1 MNPFTER
8 TREIVARYL
17 DGRQSLE
24 SAATEFAQAW
34 KDWIGARDAG
44 RPLSVDALLADGPD
58 NDVLQRGDIFGL
70 VSLQAE
76 FPRLLELMELVDRK
90 MSTRDKGAA

>member
-1 MNPFTER
+1 MLGAPFPWTLSSRMAQMAMFYKE
-8 TREIVARYL
+8 
-17 DGRQSLE
+17 
-24 SAATEFAQAW
+24 AT
-34 KDWIGARDAG
+34 
-44 RPLSVDALLADGPD
+44 
-58 NDVLQRGDIFGL
+58 IFGL